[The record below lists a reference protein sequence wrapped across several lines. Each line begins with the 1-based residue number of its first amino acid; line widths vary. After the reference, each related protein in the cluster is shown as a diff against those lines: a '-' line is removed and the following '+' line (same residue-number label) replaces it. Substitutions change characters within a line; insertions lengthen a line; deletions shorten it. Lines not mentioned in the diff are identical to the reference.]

1 VPTHIPL
8 GRSLG
13 LTDEQIA
20 HLLDDALPE
29 GMYEPVQSAIVR
41 YARRSTRMEPI
52 DDALFTELARHF
64 DTRQLM
70 ELCFTVGISNMVNRF
85 HATFR
90 TPLDEH
96 TSATL
101 ADSCPLELPPE
112 PTG

>member
-13 LTDEQIA
+13 LTDEQIS
-20 HLLDDALPE
+20 HLLEDPLPQ
-29 GMYEPVQSAIVR
+29 GMFEPVQASVVR

-52 DDALFTELARHF
+52 DDALFTELAGYF

-101 ADSCPLELPPE
+101 AGSCPLELPRE